1 MKRRGTK
8 KTPKHVPL
16 EARTKPQAA
25 IPPVR
30 TLQNIHI
37 TRVVVEASSTP
48 TGKRYEFLSG
58 QKQRVNDA
66 DADYLLS
73 LEHGQAESGC
83 CGGQTGSAKY
93 FTEV

>member
-1 MKRRGTK
+1 MKRKARK
-8 KTPKHVPL
+8 KGPVYTPL
-16 EARTKPQAA
+16 EIRAEPQAA
-25 IPPVR
+25 IPPAR

-37 TRVVVEASSTP
+37 TRVIVRASTTP
-48 TGKRYEFLSG
+48 TGKRYEFLPG
-58 QKQRVNDA
+58 QKQPVNDA

-83 CGGQTGSAKY
+83 CGGQTVPAKY